1 MGLSSLLSGGRYF
14 WDLLR
19 VTIFLTL
26 LSGGSLVS
34 GARILLLIISLN

>member
-26 LSGGSLVS
+26 LSGGVASFGGS
-34 GARILLLIISLN
+34 NITSYYIS